1 VAEGMTAAVLLR
13 DVHKSLGGR
22 PVLRGVSFSVP
33 RGEIFGYLGPNGA
46 GKTTT
51 IRIILGLLRPDSG
64 TVEVVGR
71 EDGKVG
77 FVLENDGLFDGL
89 TPEGNLGFYA
99 RLYGMRDWRRRARE
113 LLESVGLGGEL
124 RKRVGAFSRGMRQ
137 RLALARALLP
147 DPVLL
152 VLDEPTAG
160 LDPTGQMEL
169 RTLIRELSLRGY
181 TIFLSS
187 HNLDEV
193 QRLCHR
199 IALIHQGRIRL
210 EGRLEEIRRSMD
222 SGEYVV
228 RLPEPPAE
236 GVLERIAT
244 AGFGLTKAEGKE
256 LHLVPKRDL
265 SATEL
270 VGKLSELG
278 ITVEEVIRRRAS
290 LEEIYSRI
298 VEEGG

>member
-1 VAEGMTAAVLLR
+1 MAAAVLLR

-33 RGEIFGYLGPNGA
+33 QGEIFGYLGPNGA

-51 IRIILGLLRPDSG
+51 IRIILGLLRPDAG
-64 TVEVVGR
+64 VVEVAGR
-71 EDGKVG
+71 EEGKVG
-77 FVLENDGLFDGL
+77 FVLENDGLLDGL
-89 TPEGNLGFYA
+89 TPEGNLGLYA
-99 RLYGMRDWRRRARE
+99 RLYGMRDWRRRAQE
-113 LLESVGLGGEL
+113 LLELVGLRGEL
-124 RKRVGAFSRGMRQ
+124 HRKVGAFSRGMRQ

-152 VLDEPTAG
+152 VLDEPTVG

-169 RTLIRELSLRGY
+169 RALIRELSLQGY
-181 TIFLSS
+181 TIFFSS

-199 IALIHQGRIRL
+199 IALIHRGRIRL
-210 EGRLEEIRRSMD
+210 EGRTEEVQSSMGA
-222 SGEYVV
+222 GEYVV
-228 RLPEPPAE
+228 RLPEPLTE
-236 GVLERIAT
+236 ESLERIAA
-244 AGFGLTKAEGKE
+244 AGLGLTKAEGKE
-256 LHLVPKRDL
+256 LHFVAEGSP

-278 ITVEEVIRRRAS
+278 ITVEEVVRRRAS

-298 VEEGG
+298 VEEGE